1 MKMHL
6 FHRPRPA
13 EQLRV
18 VTGVTRAGTV
28 GIGIYRDG
36 RLVAWGRTVSAAW
49 ESLRVSEAA

>member
-1 MKMHL
+1 MAL
-6 FHRPRPA
+6 FFHRPRPA

-28 GIGIYRDG
+28 GIGIYRAG